1 MSEKEYYICKIYT
14 MSNYF
19 KDVANSPKKM
29 EQKLLGPDYKYY
41 KFIKSPKQM
50 NMSPNGNLGALA
62 NNIAGIINYADLL
75 VGGGGNASKTGE
87 VLGNSFFL
95 KTGAK
100 CKDTKSGKT
109 VDRYMYINNIPD
121 GSIPFLSNVTGVK
134 ADSMRGLLP
143 GILSDTA
150 QINPMDMFSSFMQ
163 DSEPKCKEITRNVVN
178 SNGVKSR
185 QTRHVA
191 ITDIKE
197 GFLKFNQDNVSDIN
211 NVYLLLVSFLILYL
225 VYRMYV
231 KEK

>member
-1 MSEKEYYICKIYT
+1 

-19 KDVANSPKKM
+19 KDVAKSPKKM
-29 EQKLLGPDYKYY
+29 QERLLGPDYKYY

-50 NMSPNGNLGALA
+50 NMSPRGNLSALA

-75 VGGGGNASKTGE
+75 VGGGGNASKTGD

-95 KTGAK
+95 KTGAQ
-100 CKDTKSGKT
+100 CKDVNSGKT

-121 GSIPFLSNVTGVK
+121 GSIPFLTNVTGVK

-143 GILSDTA
+143 GVMSDTA
-150 QINPMDMFSSFMQ
+150 QINPMDMFSAFMQ
-163 DSEPKCKEITRNVVN
+163 DAEPKCKEITRNVVN
-178 SNGVKSR
+178 SDGSKSR

-191 ITDIKE
+191 LNDIKE
-197 GFLKFNQDNVSDIN
+197 GFLEFNQDNISDIN
-211 NVYLLLVSFLILYL
+211 NVYFLLVSFLILYL

-231 KEK
+231 KQK